1 MIRWMGHR
9 MTLVTVLARILGCS
23 TFFFLLAES
32 IHTTAREPLAGQTAL
47 KVRCWPFNRRFARF
61 VMRATR
67 VTILGTETWEQT
79 RFLLRF
85 RCHQPEE
92 GVMLDTR
99 LPQFLGGAMVL

>member
-1 MIRWMGHR
+1 MGHR

-23 TFFFLLAES
+23 TFLFLLAES

-47 KVRCWPFNRRFARF
+47 KVGGWSFDRRFARF

-67 VTILGTETWEQT
+67 VAILGAETWEQT
-79 RFLLRF
+79 GLLLRF

-92 GVMLDTR
+92 RVMLDTR
-99 LPQFLGGAMVL
+99 LPQLLGGAMVL